1 MGEVGNRLI
10 VRLRVGSVL
19 TTRSGTSYRV
29 IEPVVQVAS
38 NGSVVPALMLE
49 KTARGSSPQSVLMS
63 VGILANLM
71 RAGGRHKPGPG
82 LAIDWLRVKRRAMTK
97 ETTFLRRREA

>member
-1 MGEVGNRLI
+1 MRELGNWLI
-10 VRLRVGSVL
+10 AHLRVGSVL

-38 NGSVVPALMLE
+38 NGSVAPALVLE
-49 KTARGSSPQSVLMS
+49 KTGHGCSPQSVFMS
-63 VGILANLM
+63 VGILTNLM

-82 LAIDWLRVKRRAMTK
+82 LAIDWPRVNRRAMTK
-97 ETTFLRRREA
+97 ETIFLRRRQA